1 MIRNILTI
9 FITTVLFCLNAQ
21 AHIDIVYPTKKEITI
36 NGETTFISG
45 NTNSNAKLE
54 IDGETV
60 KLWDNGFFVHVIKLD
75 YGTNKVKI
83 ESKHDNI
90 TEKETLKIKRN
101 RPTKTN
107 KKYKEPEYI
116 KNEDGVLYAK
126 TIKDRATLRSSYKSS
141 SKRINDIQ
149 KGIVLYLD
157 GKQGDYYKIQEEGKS
172 QLWIHKSNITEPV
185 KLSGRIQAKLKTQKQ
200 FSDELYDYQKFY
212 LTYPVPYYFEQKDNK
227 IKLTLLGVQ
236 DENNTVEK
244 NYEYEYEFA
253 NPVLGYEFYYD
264 ENTLIFKK
272 AKFPE
277 NIDET
282 YPLKDLNIFIDA
294 GHGGYEKGT
303 IGPSRIL
310 EKDVNLDISKKL
322 IKLLEEAGA
331 NVSYSRIDDKQVG
344 LYDRVELAKQNNA
357 LISLSIHCNSLPYT
371 KDPYKEHGTEAH
383 YYNENAKLLGEIIKF
398 NLANDLNIKDNGNK
412 KSSFALNRETNP
424 VSLLIEV
431 AYMINPEEYM
441 MLKNE
446 AFRKNVAKSIK
457 KSLEEYIL
465 YLKNKKL

>member
-1 MIRNILTI
+1 MIRNILTTLI
-9 FITTVLFCLNAQ
+9 ITILFCINAQ
-21 AHIDIVYPTKKEITI
+21 AHVDIVYPTKKELTI
-36 NGETTFISG
+36 NGNTTFISG
-45 NTNSNAKLE
+45 NTNSNAELE
-54 IDGETV
+54 INGEPV
-60 KLWDNGFFVHVIKLD
+60 KLWDSGFFVHVVDLD
-75 YGTNKVKI
+75 YGINKIKI
-83 ESKHDNI
+83 ESKHDGI
-90 TEKETLKIKRN
+90 TEKEFLKVKRN
-101 RPTKTN
+101 RPEKTN
-107 KKYKEPEYI
+107 KKFREPEYI
-116 KNEDGVLYAK
+116 KNGNGILYAK
-126 TIKDRATLRSSYKSS
+126 TIKDRATLRSNYKSS
-141 SKRINDIQ
+141 SKRIIDIQ
-149 KGIVLYLD
+149 KGVVLYLD
-157 GKQGDYYKIQEEGKS
+157 GKPGDYYKLQEDGKT
-172 QLWIHKSNITEPV
+172 QLWIHKTNITEPV
-185 KLSGRIQAKLKTQKQ
+185 QLSGRIQAKLKTQKQ

-227 IKLTLLGVQ
+227 IKLTLLSVQ
-236 DENNTVEK
+236 DENDSVAK

-253 NPVLGYEFYYD
+253 NPILGYEFYYD

-277 NIDET
+277 NIDEEF
-282 YPLKDLNIFIDA
+282 PLKGLNIFIDA
-294 GHGGYEKGT
+294 GHGGKEKGT
-303 IGPSRIL
+303 IGPSKIL
-310 EKDVNLDISKKL
+310 EKDINLDISKKL

-331 NVSYSRIDDKQVG
+331 NVSYSRIEDKQVG
-344 LYDRVELAKQNNA
+344 LYDRVELAKKNNA

-398 NLANDLNIKDNGNK
+398 NLANDLNIKDNGNR

-424 VSLLIEV
+424 VSVLIEV

>member
-1 MIRNILTI
+1 MIRNILTTLI
-9 FITTVLFCLNAQ
+9 ITILFCLKAQ
-21 AHIDIVYPTKKEITI
+21 AHIDIVYPTKKELTI

-45 NTNSNAKLE
+45 NTNTNAILE
-54 IDGETV
+54 IDGEPV
-60 KLWDNGFFVHVIKLD
+60 KLWDNGFFVHVVRLN
-75 YGTNKVKI
+75 YGTNKIKI
-83 ESKHDNI
+83 ESHHDNI

-101 RPTKTN
+101 RPVKQS

-116 KNEDGVLYAK
+116 KNEEGILYAK
-126 TIKDRATLRSSYKSS
+126 TIKDRTTLRSSYKKS
-141 SKRINDIQ
+141 SKRIVDIQ

-157 GKQGDYYKIQEEGKS
+157 GKQGDYYRLKEEENFP
-172 QLWIHKSNITEPV
+172 LWVHKSNITEPV
-185 KLSGRIQAKLKTQKQ
+185 KLSGKIQSKLKTQKQ

-227 IKLTLLGVQ
+227 IKLTLLGIQ
-236 DENNTVEK
+236 DANNPVAK

-282 YPLKDLNIFIDA
+282 YPLKGLNIFIDA
-294 GHGGYEKGT
+294 GHGGNEKGT

-310 EKDVNLDISKKL
+310 EKDINLDISKKL
-322 IKLLEEAGA
+322 IHLLEEAGA
-331 NVSYSRIDDKQVG
+331 NVTYSRIDDKQVG
-344 LYDRVELAKQNNA
+344 LYDRVEQAKQNNA

-398 NLANDLNIKDNGNK
+398 NLANDLNIKDNGNR

-424 VSLLIEV
+424 VSILIEV

-446 AFRKNVAKSIK
+446 VFRKNVAKSIK
-457 KSLEEYIL
+457 KSIEEYII